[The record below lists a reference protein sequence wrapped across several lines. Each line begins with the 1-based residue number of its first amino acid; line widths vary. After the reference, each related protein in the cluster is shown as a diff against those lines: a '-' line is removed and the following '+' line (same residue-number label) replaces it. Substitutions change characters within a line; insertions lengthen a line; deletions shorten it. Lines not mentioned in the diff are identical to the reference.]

1 MKPKEINHRLNRL
14 QERVQAGEADEACI
28 LSREIFV
35 ELLKSVYS
43 QVRGQASPVVMRELL
58 DLEIEIGGENGDF
71 RHFDH
76 QKMIDLFVKG
86 DLAGRAEALSL
97 LKSGFSRVVDLK
109 GLSNRLESEA
119 TPSLAG
125 LRFTH
130 AWLRL
135 FAEEAEIIDPDM
147 SCCVS
152 TQPPVKDEVQKIVEL
167 GKPYTDPITG
177 MTFVWVTEG
186 TYSMG
191 DTFDEGADDEKPV
204 HEVTLSPFAVAA
216 TPVTQTQWLRLMDEN
231 PSNFT
236 GDDHPEGD
244 TLLFTVNKVG
254 VVSNQLHQ
262 MNEGD
267 VMGVRGPLGNSY
279 PLKGDGGQKRG
290 HRGRRLRGHHPALHG
305 HLDAAPGPPEQLR
318 RHHLYLRR
326 AHPGPAA
333 LRGSVARVA
342 KSATTS
348 TATSPLTARW
358 RAGTAWW
365 ASCPRCARRLP
376 PSRTTRWP

>member
-125 LRFTH
+125 LRFIH
-130 AWLRL
+130 AWLRM
-135 FAEEAEIIDPDM
+135 FAEEAEIVRILSSDLPRY
-147 SCCVS
+147 
-152 TQPPVKDEVQKIVEL
+152 PKI
-167 GKPYTDPITG
+167 P
-177 MTFVWVTEG
+177 
-186 TYSMG
+186 
-191 DTFDEGADDEKPV
+191 
-204 HEVTLSPFAVAA
+204 
-216 TPVTQTQWLRLMDEN
+216 Q
-231 PSNFT
+231 
-236 GDDHPEGD
+236 
-244 TLLFTVNKVG
+244 
-254 VVSNQLHQ
+254 
-262 MNEGD
+262 
-267 VMGVRGPLGNSY
+267 
-279 PLKGDGGQKRG
+279 
-290 HRGRRLRGHHPALHG
+290 
-305 HLDAAPGPPEQLR
+305 
-318 RHHLYLRR
+318 
-326 AHPGPAA
+326 
-333 LRGSVARVA
+333 
-342 KSATTS
+342 
-348 TATSPLTARW
+348 
-358 RAGTAWW
+358 
-365 ASCPRCARRLP
+365 
-376 PSRTTRWP
+376 